1 MLRREFVGGLLVVVA
16 GRALAVDRFKTSDEQ
31 LQKHSEGLRPNVFV
45 HVASD
50 GKVTLVNH
58 RSEMGQG
65 VRSTIPALL
74 ADELGADPARIEI
87 EQADG
92 DKKYGDQDTDGS
104 NSIRGEYEDLR
115 RAAATAREML
125 IAAAARKW
133 HVSVASL
140 TAHDHAVWG
149 GGRSLGFG
157 ELADAAGKLPVP
169 EPGSVKLRPRS
180 EMKHVFR
187 DLPLVDARAIAT
199 GTAKFGADVRLDGM
213 LIAVIARP
221 PVVGG
226 KVIRL
231 DDSKALTVPGVKKVL
246 RMPEPTPPYKF
257 QQWGGVAVVATNT
270 WAALRGR
277 ERLQIEWDHGP
288 NAAYDSDR
296 YANELSQAVHQP
308 GHVARKV
315 GDVDAA
321 LARAAKTV
329 EAEYHVPHL
338 AHVSME
344 PPVAIARFDDGKCEV
359 WSATQNPQAART
371 QAAETLGIDESSVI
385 SHVTFLGGAF
395 GRKSKS
401 DFVAEAAHL
410 AREAKAPVR
419 VQWTREDDLRHD
431 YYNAVNTQLLTA
443 ALDASGKVTAW
454 RQRTAFPPIA
464 TTFSDVKGPGAD
476 DLQQGVT
483 DLPLAIPNVRAET
496 CDASAHVRVGWLR
509 SVYNIFHGFS
519 AGSFM
524 DELAHAR
531 GKDPR
536 ENLLEL
542 FGPTRVVTLEELGV
556 DKLRNYGAPLEK
568 HPIDT
573 GRLHNVIER
582 VTAMARWSDRGGRAL
597 GLAAHRSFLTYVAV
611 VVSVKKNSLGKI
623 AVDEAWLAADAGTVV
638 NLERARSQ
646 MEGALIFGM
655 SHAFYGGATMKAGVT
670 EQSNFD
676 TYRLVRMPDAPR
688 ALRVEIVQS
697 DLPPGGIG
705 EPGVPPVAPAIA
717 NAIFALTGQRIR
729 RLPLMLAGVV

>member
-104 NSIRGEYEDLR
+104 NSIRGESEDLR

-226 KVIRL
+226 KVIRF
-231 DDSKALTVPGVKKVL
+231 DDSKALAVPGVKKVL

-308 GHVARKV
+308 GHVAR
-315 GDVDAA
+315 
-321 LARAAKTV
+321 T
-329 EAEYHVPHL
+329 
-338 AHVSME
+338 
-344 PPVAIARFDDGKCEV
+344 
-359 WSATQNPQAART
+359 
-371 QAAETLGIDESSVI
+371 
-385 SHVTFLGGAF
+385 
-395 GRKSKS
+395 
-401 DFVAEAAHL
+401 
-410 AREAKAPVR
+410 
-419 VQWTREDDLRHD
+419 
-431 YYNAVNTQLLTA
+431 
-443 ALDASGKVTAW
+443 
-454 RQRTAFPPIA
+454 
-464 TTFSDVKGPGAD
+464 
-476 DLQQGVT
+476 QQGSMVGG
-483 DLPLAIPNVRAET
+483 VSRA
-496 CDASAHVRVGWLR
+496 S
-509 SVYNIFHGFS
+509 
-519 AGSFM
+519 
-524 DELAHAR
+524 
-531 GKDPR
+531 P
-536 ENLLEL
+536 
-542 FGPTRVVTLEELGV
+542 
-556 DKLRNYGAPLEK
+556 
-568 HPIDT
+568 
-573 GRLHNVIER
+573 
-582 VTAMARWSDRGGRAL
+582 
-597 GLAAHRSFLTYVAV
+597 
-611 VVSVKKNSLGKI
+611 
-623 AVDEAWLAADAGTVV
+623 
-638 NLERARSQ
+638 RARLD
-646 MEGALIFGM
+646 GA
-655 SHAFYGGATMKAGVT
+655 AGR
-670 EQSNFD
+670 D
-676 TYRLVRMPDAPR
+676 RAVR
-688 ALRVEIVQS
+688 
-697 DLPPGGIG
+697 
-705 EPGVPPVAPAIA
+705 
-717 NAIFALTGQRIR
+717 R
-729 RLPLMLAGVV
+729 RQV